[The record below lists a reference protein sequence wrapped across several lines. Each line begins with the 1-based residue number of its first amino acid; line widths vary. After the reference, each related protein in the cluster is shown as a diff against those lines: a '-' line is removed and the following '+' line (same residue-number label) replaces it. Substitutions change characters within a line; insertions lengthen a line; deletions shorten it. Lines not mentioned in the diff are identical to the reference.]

1 MRNAMMNSTIE
12 RQQHATHR
20 LTSSLKLKDRPVFRL
35 AWQEVKTVET
45 VEFKAGGVMTRIHST
60 RIDET
65 DALEKAVK
73 ELMERLDSKRFIRVN
88 LGEKDEVIN
97 TNCIES
103 IADFRLEV
111 VDGPN

>member
-1 MRNAMMNSTIE
+1 MNSTIE
-12 RQQHATHR
+12 RQQQATLR

-35 AWQEVKTVET
+35 AWQEVKTMET
-45 VEFKAGGVMTRIHST
+45 VKVEYGGMPQFHST
-60 RIDET
+60 RIDGAE
-65 DALEKAVK
+65 ALERAIK
-73 ELMERLDSKRFIRVN
+73 ELTSKLDSKRFIRVN

-103 IADFRLEV
+103 ITDFRLEV